1 MTKVNSF
8 DATVIMREIS
18 KVVPVALIIFA
29 ALSFAAFGV
38 FCVDYY
44 ESLFESRFGRSA
56 RYMAIL
62 IAIIQEAV
70 RFGLLVASVRDF
82 SDDKRFNGWLG
93 LLGSV
98 GLVLHDLSVS
108 KNIALMWSPDN
119 PLPYTGL
126 FSFLILIG
134 LLLEFRLILTVD
146 LKEKKRVAVK
156 SKTAISNGVHTAVKN

>member
-1 MTKVNSF
+1 LAWSAWLCWNGFT
-8 DATVIMREIS
+8 
-18 KVVPVALIIFA
+18 
-29 ALSFAAFGV
+29 
-38 FCVDYY
+38 
-44 ESLFESRFGRSA
+44 RFICFKE
-56 RYMAIL
+56 YCL
-62 IAIIQEAV
+62 DVE
-70 RFGLLVASVRDF
+70 LVASVRDF